1 MTTDRVQELRDIAAR
16 GESQTVEFRNTTAQL
31 PRAGETL
38 CGMLNSDGGVVLIG
52 VSASGELQGQD
63 VSDSTQQEIARMLDR
78 FQPTAPIELQIALLP
93 DLRRSVILLE
103 VPSGSDGAPY
113 TDDGRAWQR
122 TGTTTSRMPQ
132 DQYERLLMQRQHARR
147 RWENQPAVGVTLDDL
162 DHEEILRT
170 REDAIR
176 FRRISAG
183 TSRDVG
189 DILDR
194 LGLRHDG
201 QITQAAQVL
210 YGLRFLPDYPQVRVK
225 MGRFRGTKITG
236 DILDNKQQFLHAFAV
251 VREAMA
257 FLDRTLPL
265 SGHFVTGRIQREDR
279 LPVPADALRE
289 VILNAVMH
297 RDYSNPGG
305 DISIAVFDD
314 RIEISS
320 YGNLLPGVTPELLS
334 GPHKSILRNPL
345 IAQTFH
351 RTGAVKTWGRGT
363 NRVIEVCR
371 EHGVEPPVF
380 ELQSHCVVVR
390 FPVKVGPT
398 PQVTP
403 QVTPQDAPQD
413 VVPEVQSPL
422 SSKVI
427 AILAA
432 AMEPRNLAELQLAA
446 GLKDRKNFRLK
457 HLEPLVDIGWL
468 QMTIPDKPRSSLQ
481 RYVLT
486 GEGRTVLSLARPK

>member
-1 MTTDRVQELRDIAAR
+1 
-16 GESQTVEFRNTTAQL
+16 
-31 PRAGETL
+31 
-38 CGMLNSDGGVVLIG
+38 
-52 VSASGELQGQD
+52 
-63 VSDSTQQEIARMLDR
+63 
-78 FQPTAPIELQIALLP
+78 
-93 DLRRSVILLE
+93 
-103 VPSGSDGAPY
+103 
-113 TDDGRAWQR
+113 
-122 TGTTTSRMPQ
+122 
-132 DQYERLLMQRQHARR
+132 
-147 RWENQPAVGVTLDDL
+147 
-162 DHEEILRT
+162 
-170 REDAIR
+170 
-176 FRRISAG
+176 
-183 TSRDVG
+183 
-189 DILDR
+189 
-194 LGLRHDG
+194 
-201 QITQAAQVL
+201 
-210 YGLRFLPDYPQVRVK
+210 

-345 IAQTFH
+345 IAETFH
-351 RTGAVKTWGRGT
+351 RTGAVETWGRGT
-363 NRVIEVCR
+363 NRVIEVCG
-371 EHGVEPPVF
+371 EHSVEPPVF

-403 QVTPQDAPQD
+403 QVTPQAAPQVAPQ
-413 VVPEVQSPL
+413 VVAQVFSHVFSHVGLEHSPQVTPKSPPRTSYPRSNPL
-422 SSKVI
+422 SV
-427 AILAA
+427 
-432 AMEPRNLAELQLAA
+432 R
-446 GLKDRKNFRLK
+446 
-457 HLEPLVDIGWL
+457 
-468 QMTIPDKPRSSLQ
+468 RSLRFLQ
-481 RYVLT
+481 RPWSRVI
-486 GEGRTVLSLARPK
+486 SLNFSWPQA